1 MSVSG
6 YPERGTVGF
15 RIGLGLFASIF
26 LIGGFL
32 HFLFPAP
39 YLRIIP
45 PSLPWPRCILRLSGA
60 AEIAG
65 GAGLLWRKTR
75 RMASYGL
82 ALLLVAV
89 FPANIYMAAAH
100 VPFPGIAGE
109 SWAQWLR
116 LPLQIP
122 LILWALYYAR
132 SMKSDRNQRLPGS
145 R

>member
-1 MSVSG
+1 
-6 YPERGTVGF
+6 
-15 RIGLGLFASIF
+15 LFASIF
-26 LIGGFL
+26 LMGGLL

-45 PSLPWPRCILRLSGA
+45 PFLSRPKFILWLSGA
-60 AEIAG
+60 AEMAG
-65 GAGLLWRKTR
+65 GAGLLLRKTR
-75 RMASYGL
+75 RMAAYGL

-132 SMKSDRNQRLPGS
+132 STKSE
-145 R
+145 